1 MKNTSSER
9 EGGRGVKRENVR
21 ARKRG
26 KRKRMTRKMRKRK
39 KVCERGF
46 MRLGVS
52 GWVPVVL

>member
-26 KRKRMTRKMRKRK
+26 KRKRMTGKRKRMTKKMRKRNR
-39 KVCERGF
+39 VCEGGF
-46 MRLGVS
+46 MRL
-52 GWVPVVL
+52 